1 MTPSDKYARLYA
13 TRFVFRRVGWLAA
26 AAGAVAIAYLLRGVL
41 VPLFLS
47 FLLAY
52 ALDPPVDRL
61 TRWKVPRSLSAV
73 LVMLAISA
81 VVVLVAVVAVPYFI
95 DQFSEAASELPG
107 QVQRLRARAEPWLLD
122 TFKVGVPHSWSD
134 LQQSYGASLKER
146 APQLFQGAIPALFG
160 TFNFVVVAAGSLI
173 IPVFALYLLTDF
185 DMIVERAEVLVPRR
199 FAKTTVSVAREVHTT
214 LGKYVRGQVLAS
226 LCLALVY
233 AVGLKI
239 VGVRLAIPI
248 GVLTGLLAFVPY
260 VGFSV
265 GLSMAIVMSVLDWQG
280 PGTLVGV
287 LIVMFGGQV
296 LDGFL
301 ITPRIV
307 GGSVGLRPIEVLL
320 TMMAAGTLFGFL
332 GVLLAVPLGAVVKIL
347 VSRAT
352 EAYLSSHYYKT
363 IPPTP
368 TPTPFPL
375 ATPLPLGRGA
385 PSSRRAGGK
394 AGDAAPAGASSSEP
408 VASTSTP
415 EPSESPATSTPHST

>member
-1 MTPSDKYARLYA
+1 MTPNEKYARLYT
-13 TRFVFRRVGWLAA
+13 TRFVFRRVGWMAA
-26 AAGAVAIAYLLRGVL
+26 AATAVVVAYLLRGVL
-41 VPLFLS
+41 LPLFLA

-61 TRWKVPRSLSAV
+61 ARWKVPRSVAAV
-73 LVMLAISA
+73 LVMLAITS
-81 VVVLVAVVAVPYFI
+81 VVTLIGVVAVPYFI
-95 DQFSEAASELPG
+95 DQFTDAAAELPG
-107 QVQRLRARAEPWLLD
+107 QLERLRDRAEPWLLEN
-122 TFKVGVPHSWSD
+122 FKVGLPHSWSE
-134 LQQSYGASLKER
+134 LQRSYGESLKQR

-185 DMIVERAEVLVPRR
+185 DVIVERAEVLVPRR
-199 FAKTTVSVAREVHTT
+199 YAKTTVSVARDVHTT

-239 VGVRLAIPI
+239 VGLRLAIPI
-248 GVLTGLLAFVPY
+248 GLLTGLLAFVPY

-265 GLSMAIVMSVLDWQG
+265 GLSMALVMAVLDWHG

-352 EAYLSSHYYKT
+352 EAYLASHYYKT

-375 ATPLPLGRGA
+375 ATPLPIGRGV
-385 PSSRRAGGK
+385 PSSRSPRAPVV
-394 AGDAAPAGASSSEP
+394 AAPSEP
-408 VASTSTP
+408 PPSLPSPATESTP
-415 EPSESPATSTPHST
+415 EPPDPPAPTST